1 MVASFTATASLSRIN
16 EMHYCRWHKGMA
28 VEEEACRA
36 GRRTFIEGLFVW
48 VVSVTGCKG
57 ISCMSE
63 LLITAVEAY

>member
-1 MVASFTATASLSRIN
+1 
-16 EMHYCRWHKGMA
+16 MA